1 MGSKSQMKELK
12 MIRDE
17 VFPSKYLKAADLKGQ
32 PRIVTIE
39 SARYE
44 TLKSLDGKETQK
56 IVLYFEKVPKS
67 LPLNATNFDAV
78 CDATGF
84 PDTEDWLRQQIE
96 LYQTRTTMGG
106 KAVDCIRIRRP
117 PASRTTAA
125 VVSLPPPPTPEM
137 KDEIP
142 W

>member
-1 MGSKSQMKELK
+1 MKRE
-12 MIRDE
+12 E
-17 VFPSKYLKAADLKGQ
+17 VFPSKYLKSPDLKGK

-44 TLKSLDGKETQK
+44 TLKGLDGKETQK
-56 IVLYFEKVPKS
+56 IVLYFENVPKS

-78 CDATGF
+78 CDATGI
-84 PDTEDWLRQQIE
+84 PDTEDWPGQRIE
-96 LYQTRTTMGG
+96 LYPTKTTMGG

-117 PASRTTAA
+117 SASRPAVAA
-125 VVSLPPPPTPEM
+125 PSPPPSEPGEM
-137 KDEIP
+137 NDEIP

>member
-1 MGSKSQMKELK
+1 MKELK

-17 VFPSKYLKAADLKGQ
+17 VFPSKYLKAADLKGK

-44 TLKSLDGKETQK
+44 TLKGLDGKETQK
-56 IVLYFEKVPKS
+56 IVLYFENVSKS

-78 CDATGF
+78 CDATGC
-84 PDTEDWLRQQIE
+84 PDTEDWPGQRIE
-96 LYQTRTTMGG
+96 LYPTKTSMGG
-106 KAVDCIRIRRP
+106 QLVDCIRIRRP
-117 PASRTTAA
+117 SSRPTAA
-125 VVSLPPPPTPEM
+125 AAPMPPPPPIGEIN
-137 KDEIP
+137 DEIP